1 MSIKQ
6 YTLLVIATLI
16 TSVGFGQVIDLNIE
30 QHKSI
35 NATPVNTIIVDFGNN
50 KWIGTENGLMKINS
64 SESKTTEVKSNSV
77 VTATMGENERGW
89 MCTYDNKIA
98 MFDREV
104 SYSTNVPSN
113 EIITCMD
120 ADRNFIWLGTTN
132 GLYKISLKS
141 KKENESFFEGNSKL
155 PSNRINDILV
165 DQKGTKWVAT
175 ENGVVEFNGKS
186 WKTHL
191 KKSDIS
197 CLIKYKGAILATGNG
212 QMWKFKN
219 KEWSELI
226 LPEELSNGPIE
237 DMVVDANNNIW
248 LAGHFLARLDN
259 NWMAYVYDEQDGF
272 TSQHST
278 TLAVDHR
285 NNIWVGTAGNGLF
298 KINTETVND
307 APMAFAGQADIQ
319 EVPRPKPTSILL
331 NGENTARGEK
341 EEVLEVTSS
350 LVNPSKKITPEA
362 QPTTPTV
369 SMEAPQYFKQR
380 IVKLGKKVTVNDKRI
395 KIAIWNE
402 NANPNDVISVFFNG
416 EEVLGYHQL
425 TNRRRVL
432 SLKIKRGK
440 ENQLVVYAHT
450 KSEEDVKKLK
460 IALLHKD
467 TPMDWIT
474 LEADNE
480 YCDSLKFDYLR
491 K

>member
-1 MSIKQ
+1 M
-6 YTLLVIATLI
+6 
-16 TSVGFGQVIDLNIE
+16 
-30 QHKSI
+30 
-35 NATPVNTIIVDFGNN
+35 
-50 KWIGTENGLMKINS
+50 
-64 SESKTTEVKSNSV
+64 
-77 VTATMGENERGW
+77 
-89 MCTYDNKIA
+89 
-98 MFDREV
+98 
-104 SYSTNVPSN
+104 
-113 EIITCMD
+113 
-120 ADRNFIWLGTTN
+120 
-132 GLYKISLKS
+132 
-141 KKENESFFEGNSKL
+141 

-402 NANPNDVISVFFNG
+402 NVNPNDVISVFFNG

>member
-1 MSIKQ
+1 MFIKK
-6 YTLLVIATLI
+6 YILLVTLLSLVISA
-16 TSVGFGQVIDLNIE
+16 SFGQVINLDIQ
-30 QHKSI
+30 QHETIKGI
-35 NATPVNTIIVDFGNN
+35 PVNSIIVDFGNN
-50 KWIGTENGLMKINS
+50 KWVATENGLMKINDD
-64 SESKTTEVKSNSV
+64 ETKTIDIKPNSV
-77 VTATMGENERGW
+77 VSATMGENERGW

-165 DQKGTKWVAT
+165 DEKGTKWVAT
-175 ENGVVEFNGKS
+175 ENGIVEFNGRG

-197 CLIKYKGAILATGNG
+197 SLVKYKGGILAAGNG

-219 KEWSELI
+219 KEWSEMI
-226 LPEELSNGPIE
+226 LPEELSSSPIE
-237 DMVVDANNNIW
+237 DMVVDANNNLW
-248 LAGHFLARLDN
+248 LAGRFLARLDD
-259 NWMAYVYDEQDGF
+259 NWMAYVYNEQDGF

-278 TLAVDHR
+278 SLAVDQR

-298 KINTETVND
+298 KISTENIND
-307 APMAFAGQADIQ
+307 APPLAFAGQADIQ
-319 EVPRPKPTSILL
+319 AITKPTTSILL
-331 NGENTARGEK
+331 KGENTARGIEEK
-341 EEVLEVTSS
+341 EEEEDLATVTNT
-350 LVNPSKKITPEA
+350 LI
-362 QPTTPTV
+362 PTTEEEAIPLV

-380 IVKLGKKVTVNDKRI
+380 IVKQGKEVLVEDKRI
-395 KIAIWNE
+395 KIALWND
-402 NANPNDVISVFFNG
+402 NDNPNDVISVFFNG

-432 SLKIKRGK
+432 SLKLKRGAD
-440 ENQLVVYAHT
+440 NQLVVYAHT
-450 KSEEDVKKLK
+450 QSEEDVKKLK
-460 IALLHKD
+460 ISLLHKD
-467 TPMDWIT
+467 TPNDWIT
-474 LEADNE
+474 LEADSE
-480 YCDSLKFDYLR
+480 YCDSLKFEYS